1 MTRPLPSRSDIVRC
15 LAESP
20 RALHAR
26 EVAARCGVPEAHY
39 SHLLELLDQLSFD
52 GTVRRMPGNRFKA
65 KTDAIEGGSTWEGVL
80 SMNPRG
86 FGFVAAA
93 GQDDVY
99 VAPDA
104 IGGALHG
111 DRVRV
116 SVLSRTSRGVEGR
129 IEEIVARRSTRVA
142 GVLRKS
148 GKSLWLEPDDTRLRG
163 PIIVHR
169 APRDARDGLAAIIDI
184 TRFPLFGDEL
194 PEGALLAVLG
204 VPGDPKVEVAKILV
218 REQVVE
224 EHPEEALAEA
234 ERMAARLRRL
244 DKEGRVDLRHVPLP
258 TIDPEDAR
266 DHDDALWVEAT
277 ADGYTAYVAIADV
290 SEYVRE
296 GTSLDDEA
304 RRRGCTIYLPD
315 RAIPMLPSA
324 LAADLCSLV
333 PERDRYCLC
342 VIAQLDRNGHV
353 RDFEVVEGIMRS
365 AAMLTYGGVARA
377 LGFDPESPQSAQAEA
392 MKSDLGVL
400 DELARKLRKLRMD
413 RGALDLD
420 LPEPR
425 IHVDDKTGAPVDVT
439 RRAVRPGLRR
449 AYSMVE
455 ELMLLANEL
464 VARWLTT
471 RRVPAIYRVHGT
483 PDEQKLERLAE
494 VAETLGTRVDL
505 NELVEPK
512 GVAKFLKRL
521 EKHPKKQVL
530 ETLLLRS
537 LKQAVYDI
545 VNVGHFGLA
554 SDHYLHFTSPI
565 RRYPDLRVHRQV
577 KALLRG
583 QKPDQSKPAVEDMRA
598 AATESSVRERAAMEV
613 EREVVDLYRA
623 LYMRDRVGDLFE
635 GRVAAVTMGGL
646 YVTLDEPF
654 VDVLVRY
661 EALGPDRYEV
671 SDDELS
677 AVGVRSGDKVSL
689 GDRVTVEIEDVAI
702 LRRTVYARRI
712 ASEADAFESPE
723 EGERPR
729 RGRLGR
735 LARDGIRA
743 TSDAG
748 RAAALGSRRG
758 GSARG
763 VAERIAA
770 ARPAAVVGRGRGRSR
785 SAAEVEPE
793 PSAGRGRGSTRTGTA
808 SAGARKAVPKAGAKG
823 GARAGSS
830 KSGSASKSSK
840 SSRSAAGRTGS
851 KGAPKRAEAGR
862 KPGSKKR

>member
-1 MTRPLPSRSDIVRC
+1 MTRPLPSRGDVVRC
-15 LAESP
+15 LSESP

-26 EVAARCGVPEAHY
+26 EVATRCGVAEAQY
-39 SHLLELLDQLSFD
+39 SDLLELLDQLSFD
-52 GTVRRMPGNRFKA
+52 GAVRRMPGNRFKA
-65 KTDAIEGGSTWEGVL
+65 KPEAVGAGSSWEGML
-80 SMNPRG
+80 SVNPRG

-99 VAPDA
+99 VAPDG

-116 SVLSRTSRGVEGR
+116 SVISRSSRGVEGR
-129 IEEIVARRSTRVA
+129 IEEIITRRSTRVA
-142 GVLRKS
+142 GVLRRS

-163 PIIVHR
+163 PIVLHR
-169 APRDARDGLAAIIDI
+169 LRGEGRSPGEARDGVAAIIDI
-184 TRFPLFGDEL
+184 TRFPQFGDEL
-194 PEGALLAVLG
+194 PEGQLLAVLG
-204 VPGDPKVEVAKILV
+204 TPGDPKVEVAKILV
-218 REQVVE
+218 REQVEE
-224 EHPEEALAEA
+224 EHPEDALAEA

-244 DKEGRVDLRHVPLP
+244 SAEGRTDLRHVPLP

-266 DHDDALWVEAT
+266 DHDDALWVERT
-277 ADGYTAYVAIADV
+277 KDGYTAYVAIADV
-290 SEYVRE
+290 AEYVQE
-296 GTSLDDEA
+296 GAPLDEEA

-342 VIAQLDRNGHV
+342 VIAHLDRHARV

-392 MKSDLGVL
+392 MKSDLQAL
-400 DELARKLRKLRMD
+400 DEVARKLRKARMD

-425 IHVDDKTGAPVDVT
+425 VHVDENSGAPIDVT
-439 RRAVRPGLRR
+439 RRAVRPGMRR

-464 VARWLTT
+464 VARWLTA

-494 VAETLGTRVDL
+494 VGDSLGVRIDL
-505 NELVEPK
+505 DGLLEPK
-512 GVAKFLKRL
+512 GLAKFLKRL
-521 EKHPKKQVL
+521 EDHPKKQVL

-545 VNVGHFGLA
+545 VNIGHFGLA

-583 QKPDQSKPAVEDMRA
+583 TKPDLSKQAVEDLRM

-623 LYMRDRVGDLFE
+623 LYMRDRVGDVFE
-635 GRVAAVTMGGL
+635 GRVAAVTSGGL

-677 AVGVRSGDKVSL
+677 AVGVRSGDKVGL
-689 GDRVTVEIEDVAI
+689 GDRVTVEIEDIAI

-712 ASEADAFESPE
+712 PPE
-723 EGERPR
+723 HIRSGGGEEDERPPR
-729 RGRLGR
+729 RGRIGR
-735 LARDGIRA
+735 LSREGIRA

-748 RAAALGSRRG
+748 H
-758 GSARG
+758 
-763 VAERIAA
+763 
-770 ARPAAVVGRGRGRSR
+770 
-785 SAAEVEPE
+785 AAEV
-793 PSAGRGRGSTRTGTA
+793 AGRRRSSGRGTAEGTGGR
-808 SAGARKAVPKAGAKG
+808 SGRSGARAATGRASSSTGSSGARRAGTKGTPSTSGRSSRGAEGASRGKTTRGTTSAAPKG
-823 GARAGSS
+823 GARGRAGSTGRS
-830 KSGSASKSSK
+830 ATTSRKGASTKSGRK
-840 SSRSAAGRTGS
+840 
-851 KGAPKRAEAGR
+851 KG
-862 KPGSKKR
+862 

>member
-1 MTRPLPSRSDIVRC
+1 
-15 LAESP
+15 
-20 RALHAR
+20 
-26 EVAARCGVPEAHY
+26 VPEAHY

-65 KTDAIEGGSTWEGVL
+65 KAEALEGGSTWEGVL

-86 FGFVAAA
+86 FGFVTAA

-99 VAPDA
+99 VAPDG

-163 PIIVHR
+163 PIVVHR
-169 APRDARDGLAAIIDI
+169 APRDARDGLAAIVDI

-194 PEGALLAVLG
+194 PEASLLAVLG
-204 VPGDPKVEVAKILV
+204 MPGDPKVEVAKILV

-244 DKEGRVDLRHVPLP
+244 DHEGRVDLRHVPLP

-296 GTSLDDEA
+296 GTPLDDEA

-342 VIAQLDRNGHV
+342 VIAQLDKHGRV
-353 RDFEVVEGIMRS
+353 REFEVVEAIMRS

-392 MKSDLGVL
+392 MKSDLSVL

-425 IHVDDKTGAPVDVT
+425 IHVDEKTGAPVDVT
-439 RRAVRPGLRR
+439 RRAVRPGLKR

-521 EKHPKKQVL
+521 EGHPKKQVL

-545 VNVGHFGLA
+545 ANVGHFGLA

-583 QKPDQSKPAVEDMRA
+583 DKPDQSKAAVEDMRA

-623 LYMRDRVGDLFE
+623 LYMRDRVGEVFE
-635 GRVAAVTMGGL
+635 GRVGAVTMGGL

-712 ASEADAFESPE
+712 AAEAEAFAAFDE
-723 EGERPR
+723 EDRPR

-735 LARDGIRA
+735 LSRDGIRA

-758 GSARG
+758 GTARG
-763 VAERIAA
+763 AAERIAA

-785 SAAEVEPE
+785 AAAEEEPTGRGT
-793 PSAGRGRGSTRTGTA
+793 GRGRAGARASKTTG
-808 SAGARKAVPKAGAKG
+808 GARKAPPQSGGGKGGAKA
-823 GARAGSS
+823 GARAGSAKS
-830 KSGSASKSSK
+830 TGSAKGSGSA
-840 SSRSAAGRTGS
+840 RSAAGRASS
-851 KGAPKRAEAGR
+851 KGAPKRAASGR
-862 KPGSKKR
+862 KSGSKKR